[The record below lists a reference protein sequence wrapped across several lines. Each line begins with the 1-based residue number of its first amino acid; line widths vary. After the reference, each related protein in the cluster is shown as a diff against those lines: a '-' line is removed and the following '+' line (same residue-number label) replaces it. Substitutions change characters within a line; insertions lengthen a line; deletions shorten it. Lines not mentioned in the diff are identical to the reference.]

1 MANPVLSER
10 AFSTVDN
17 SLETSVM
24 SAGGTITKTVILG
37 LLTAL
42 TFSYT
47 WFLQINNFSDKAS
60 LLYLAGFIGIIVL
73 SIIIVWGP
81 KNRSLAITTPLYA
94 LCEGL
99 VLGSLS
105 AIINSFYPGVASQ
118 AALATIATVLFMAFS
133 YKTKIIQCTEV
144 VRSTVIIATLSI
156 GAIYLLQIIL
166 SFFHIVIPGLYS
178 NSLFGIGVS
187 VVFTIVAALNLILDF
202 DFIERFSGQVPKYY
216 EWYGAF
222 ALLVTIIWIY
232 IEMLKLLAKIS
243 SRR

>member
-47 WFLQINNFSDKAS
+47 WFLQINNFSDKAN

-94 LCEGL
+94 LR
-99 VLGSLS
+99 
-105 AIINSFYPGVASQ
+105 AS
-118 AALATIATVLFMAFS
+118 
-133 YKTKIIQCTEV
+133 
-144 VRSTVIIATLSI
+144 
-156 GAIYLLQIIL
+156 
-166 SFFHIVIPGLYS
+166 
-178 NSLFGIGVS
+178 
-187 VVFTIVAALNLILDF
+187 
-202 DFIERFSGQVPKYY
+202 
-216 EWYGAF
+216 
-222 ALLVTIIWIY
+222 
-232 IEMLKLLAKIS
+232 
-243 SRR
+243 